1 MTSNMQIPTCRS
13 RITDRQLPTTNGQSP
28 IVNRQPRGLMQDIVR
43 RLIVIVLFEGVDLL
57 DVTGP
62 PEVFSLARRE
72 TEDAA
77 GYHVVLAA
85 ESMDPVTTSAGV
97 RILPDITFRE
107 AVEEASTPSSCPARW
122 RSTASAVY
130 ARSSTPSWSAG

>member
-1 MTSNMQIPTCRS
+1 
-13 RITDRQLPTTNGQSP
+13 
-28 IVNRQPRGLMQDIVR
+28 MQDIAR

-77 GYHVVLAA
+77 GYHVALAA

-97 RILPDITFRE
+97 RILPDTTFRE
-107 AVEEASTPSSCPARW
+107 AAEEASTPSSCPARW
-122 RSTASAVY
+122 RSTASAAC